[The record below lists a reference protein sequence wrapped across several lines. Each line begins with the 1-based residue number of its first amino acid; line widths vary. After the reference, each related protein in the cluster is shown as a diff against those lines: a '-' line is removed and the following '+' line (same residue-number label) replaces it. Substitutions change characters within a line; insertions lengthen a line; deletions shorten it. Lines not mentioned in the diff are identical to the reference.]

1 MRTGDIFVV
10 LVAIVYAALLCAL
23 EGSCP
28 LFIQMTLLSCS
39 GDLIKDL
46 CQTAINQNH
55 APHPDD

>member
-1 MRTGDIFVV
+1 MGDIFVA
-10 LVAIVYAALLCAL
+10 LAATLYAALLCAL
-23 EGSCP
+23 DGSCP
-28 LFIQMTLLSCS
+28 LLIQMTLLSCS